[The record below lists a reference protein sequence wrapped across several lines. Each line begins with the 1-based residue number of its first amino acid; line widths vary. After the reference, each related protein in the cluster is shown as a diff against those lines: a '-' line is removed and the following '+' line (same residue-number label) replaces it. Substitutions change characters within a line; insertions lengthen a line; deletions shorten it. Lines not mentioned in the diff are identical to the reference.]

1 MSLRPNQKLTHVLAG
16 RTLERIEPAPD
27 GFQLHWADG
36 SLMHI
41 KSSQPPPA
49 FSSEAARSPATVAR
63 VRQQDTKLVL
73 EFQAERPPLEI
84 ETAEPTASVLL
95 RTAQGALEY
104 AD

>member
-16 RTLERIEPAPD
+16 RTLKRIEPAPD
-27 GFQLHWADG
+27 GFLLHWQDG
-36 SLMHI
+36 SVMHI

-49 FSSEAARSPATVAR
+49 LPAGAALSPATVAR

-73 EFQAERPPLEI
+73 EFQTGHPPLEI

-95 RTAQGALEY
+95 RNAQGALEY